1 MKKTT
6 ERNKRKSYL
15 TYSIIPKYEKEIKA
29 YIDNVNETT
38 GATRAFIVSTI
49 LMDAIRDGKKF
60 LPFNSKI
67 Q

>member
-1 MKKTT
+1 MKKN
-6 ERNKRKSYL
+6 ECNKRKSYL
-15 TYSIIPKYEKEIKA
+15 TYSIIPKYEKEIKE
-29 YIDNVNETT
+29 YIDKVNETT

-49 LMDAIRDGKKF
+49 LIDAIRGGKKF